1 MRRALV
7 VSISVMLLTVAS
19 ASAALAGKPEHS
31 RPGVAPPVEFAAGDI
46 CDFAVT
52 LTSTEDRG
60 TASIWELDDGTVRIL
75 IRGYASGTAA
85 NTDDGLSIT
94 HAGGYRIEVVIHP
107 DGSADVSG
115 SGTLFAWYFPGDAI
129 EGLSTGV
136 FAVRGHGT
144 EQYAADGS
152 LVSAKFYGG
161 HVVDLCDALAPAA

>member
-1 MRRALV
+1 MRRALL
-7 VSISVMLLTVAS
+7 VSISVMMLTVAS

-31 RPGVAPPVEFAAGDI
+31 RPGVAPPVEFAAGDV

-60 TASIWELDDGTVRIL
+60 TTSIWELDDGTVRIL
-75 IRGYASGTAA
+75 SRGWASGMAA

-94 HAGGYRIEVVIHP
+94 HSGGYRIEIVIHP
-107 DGSADVSG
+107 DGSAHVSA

-129 EGLSTGV
+129 DGLTTGV